1 MTQITAAKKNTQPAP
16 LAHNETAQPAP
27 LAHNETAHPAQV
39 KIQGR
44 IEGKITVPKLA
55 WAISGS
61 GHYFVESLDIL
72 KKLSAPSAG
81 GQVGVKRYAQRVL
94 IYSSVRPPKKLS
106 QCIARNSIL
115 GSDTTTASDADGN
128 FTSKPESLRTPL
140 PPPPP
145 VGKFYHGEYHGL
157 VLAPATS
164 NTIAKCVYG
173 ISDNLVTNV
182 FAQAGKC
189 RVPII
194 VFACDTAPE
203 MESEAPGGMVKL
215 WPRKID
221 LDNVEK
227 LKSFENTVVV
237 SSLAELSQALE
248 QHYAQLAQHFPNL
261 TGTHCV
267 SFSFRRPEKFC
278 F

>member
-1 MTQITAAKKNTQPAP
+1 MATSK
-16 LAHNETAQPAP
+16 LATS
-27 LAHNETAHPAQV
+27 
-39 KIQGR
+39 
-44 IEGKITVPKLA
+44 KLA

-61 GHYFVESLDIL
+61 GHYFVESLEIL
-72 KKLSAPSAG
+72 KKLSAVQQTDKSGLNNAQAG
-81 GQVGVKRYAQRVL
+81 FDLFVSKAAQEVVAMYRQ
-94 IYSSVRPPKKLS
+94 KLDFGLDM
-106 QCIARNSIL
+106 AAPDAEG
-115 GSDTTTASDADGN
+115 GSYKTRIFKDTTASA
-128 FTSKPESLRTPL
+128 PA
-140 PPPPP
+140 
-145 VGKFYHGEYHGL
+145 VGKFYQGEYHGL

-203 MESEAPGGMVKL
+203 MESEAPGGLVKL

-248 QHYAQLAQHFPNL
+248 QHYARLAQHFRN
-261 TGTHCV
+261 
-267 SFSFRRPEKFC
+267 
-278 F
+278 